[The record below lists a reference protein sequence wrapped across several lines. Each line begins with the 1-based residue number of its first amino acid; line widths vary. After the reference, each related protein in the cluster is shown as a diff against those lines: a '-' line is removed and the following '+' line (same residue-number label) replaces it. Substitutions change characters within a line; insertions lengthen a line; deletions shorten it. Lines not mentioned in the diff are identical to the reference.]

1 MKHVSR
7 RWAVISVA
15 CLVAAVTVG
24 ASSVPT
30 RARGGMVASQN
41 QIASQIGARVLE
53 DGGTAVDAAV
63 ATAFALAVVHP
74 SAGNI
79 GGGGFM
85 VYRPSSGEPIAYDFR
100 EVAPARATATMFLVH
115 GKYSPE
121 VHHNSYLA
129 VGVPGTVAGLHLAWK
144 DAGKLP
150 WRRLIDP
157 AIALARDGFPLSE
170 GLARSLSEV
179 VQGARMQRSPAAVA
193 QSRRMARRTW
203 AVKCSNSQTWR
214 ETLERIAS
222 QGPAGFYEGETA
234 RLIEK
239 EMVSHGGL
247 ITRDDLKNYVARKR
261 APIVGNYRGFD
272 VISMPPSSSGGVA
285 LVEMLNILEGY
296 DLASM
301 GAGSAS
307 SIHLMTEAMRRAYAD
322 RARYLGDPD
331 FITDMPIPRL
341 TSKAYAAE
349 PAQDDQQPAGVS
361 LDPDFF
367 RVAGRK
373 PRDDADLRS
382 RCGEKCRLDDL
393 HARAGIRREDRRAW
407 RRFSLE

>member
-100 EVAPARATATMFLVH
+100 EVAPARATATMFLVD

-129 VGVPGTVAGLHLAWK
+129 VGVPAVDRPGHRARTRRVPVERRSRPVVERSGAGRANATVAG
-144 DAGKLP
+144 G
-150 WRRLIDP
+150 R
-157 AIALARDGFPLSE
+157 
-170 GLARSLSEV
+170 
-179 VQGARMQRSPAAVA
+179 GA
-193 QSRRMARRTW
+193 
-203 AVKCSNSQTWR
+203 
-214 ETLERIAS
+214 
-222 QGPAGFYEGETA
+222 
-234 RLIEK
+234 
-239 EMVSHGGL
+239 
-247 ITRDDLKNYVARKR
+247 
-261 APIVGNYRGFD
+261 
-272 VISMPPSSSGGVA
+272 
-285 LVEMLNILEGY
+285 ILEEWH
-296 DLASM
+296 AV
-301 GAGSAS
+301 
-307 SIHLMTEAMRRAYAD
+307 
-322 RARYLGDPD
+322 P
-331 FITDMPIPRL
+331 
-341 TSKAYAAE
+341 
-349 PAQDDQQPAGVS
+349 
-361 LDPDFF
+361 
-367 RVAGRK
+367 GR
-373 PRDDADLRS
+373 
-382 RCGEKCRLDDL
+382 
-393 HARAGIRREDRRAW
+393 
-407 RRFSLE
+407 